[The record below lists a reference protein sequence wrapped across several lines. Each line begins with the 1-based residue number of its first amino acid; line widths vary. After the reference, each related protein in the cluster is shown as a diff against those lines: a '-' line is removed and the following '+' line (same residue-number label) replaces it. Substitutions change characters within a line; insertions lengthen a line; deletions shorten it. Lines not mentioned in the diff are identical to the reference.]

1 MTKFSWRSWKIVKFF
16 NFIFCLS
23 SLYFLCVTRKY
34 AVLSS
39 QHWNLEST
47 DAGSVRSGKWFLLR
61 LFSFKITHHCLRRIT
76 QYWDWNVNKLKKWNR
91 TKRTKKWI
99 PTKSD
104 KIRGPLLQSFL
115 WGNTTLGY
123 TNCVHHRLSVSV
135 DKRQR
140 QRNIW
145 NQNDFW
151 SFWLEK
157 LWITYTMYH
166 RFLG

>member
-1 MTKFSWRSWKIVKFF
+1 MYFSYHCAYLPFAVDLCSRSITIFFLSLIYKCIDAYVIWRNFHGDLEKPS
-16 NFIFCLS
+16 FIFRLS

-34 AVLSS
+34 AILSN

-76 QYWDWNVNKLKKWNR
+76 QYWDWDVNKLKKWNR

-104 KIRGPLLQSFL
+104 KIRGPLLQSFPC
-115 WGNTTLGY
+115 GNTTLG
-123 TNCVHHRLSVSV
+123 
-135 DKRQR
+135 
-140 QRNIW
+140 
-145 NQNDFW
+145 
-151 SFWLEK
+151 
-157 LWITYTMYH
+157 
-166 RFLG
+166 